1 LNRARETANRVKC
14 ASNQRQIAMACLLY
28 CNEHKGQMPPDL
40 GTLILT
46 EEITVD
52 SFICPS
58 GNTVVPPEVMAGKPE
73 GIAKW
78 VSENADYVYLGKGK
92 TSDMGA
98 EQVLAYEK
106 DEHHGTDGMNIVF
119 GDGSVQFIPM
129 AHARELIAKQGVK

>member
-1 LNRARETANRVKC
+1 LAADPLSTISVGSPALMVSILLPSLNRARETANRVKC
-14 ASNQRQIAMACLLY
+14 ASNLRQIAMACLLY

-52 SFICPS
+52 AFICPS

-92 TSDMGA
+92 T
-98 EQVLAYEK
+98 
-106 DEHHGTDGMNIVF
+106 
-119 GDGSVQFIPM
+119 
-129 AHARELIAKQGVK
+129 